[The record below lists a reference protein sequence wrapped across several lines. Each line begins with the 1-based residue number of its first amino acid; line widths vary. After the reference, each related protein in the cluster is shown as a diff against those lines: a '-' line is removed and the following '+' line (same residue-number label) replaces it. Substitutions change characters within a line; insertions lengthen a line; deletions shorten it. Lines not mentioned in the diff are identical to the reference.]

1 MARELAG
8 AFSGHPP
15 KAVEQAV
22 GREVRRRL
30 DALVTGITRY
40 RQHPYRRSLAD
51 PPVVWAEGTTRLL
64 DFGGDTARPLLV
76 IPSLVNRGYILDLT
90 EERSLMRHFAGR
102 YRPYLIDWGR
112 PGDVERGLDLTGYIA
127 GRIATA
133 LDHVR
138 AAAGRP
144 PVVVGYCMGGLL
156 AAALAVLRPA
166 DVDGLVL
173 LATPWDFHADRP
185 ELARA
190 LARGAALWMPLVD
203 QMGELPVDGLQT
215 LFFGLDPFQVVRKF
229 CAFAAMRANDE
240 RADEFVALEDWLN
253 DGVPL
258 VARVARE
265 CILGWYGDNLP
276 GTGRWTV
283 ADTAIAPAAIRAPT
297 LVVIPAQDRIV
308 PPPSASVLARAIPGA
323 ESLTP
328 PLGHI
333 GMVVSA
339 RAKAQM
345 WSPLGAWLDR
355 RF

>member
-1 MARELAG
+1 MARELEG

-15 KAVEQAV
+15 KAVERAV

-40 RQHPYRRSLAD
+40 RQHPYRRTLAD
-51 PPVVWAEGTTRLL
+51 PPAVWADGTTRLL
-64 DFGGDTARPLLV
+64 DFGGDAARPLLV

-90 EERSLMRHFAGR
+90 AERSLMRHLAGR
-102 YRPYLIDWGR
+102 FRPFLIDWGR
-112 PGDVERGLDLTGYIA
+112 PGAAERTLDLTGYVA
-127 GRIATA
+127 GRIAA
-133 LDHVR
+133 SLDHVR
-138 AAAGRP
+138 AATGRS

-166 DVDGLVL
+166 DVTGLAL

-203 QMGELPVDGLQT
+203 QIGELPVDGLQS
-215 LFFGLDPFQVVRKF
+215 LFFGLDPFQVIRKF
-229 CAFAAMRANDE
+229 CAFAALPTEDA

-258 VARVARE
+258 VAKVARD

-283 ADTAIAPAAIRAPT
+283 AGTAIVPAAVRTPT

-308 PPPSASVLARAIPGA
+308 PPPSAAVLARAIPGA
-323 ESLTP
+323 DSLTP

-345 WSPLGAWLDR
+345 WAPLGEWLAR